1 MPRLDVAVGC
11 GALRLRAATSEQS
24 RVHLEVLTRAA
35 RAPLRAVQ
43 GELTCDTSHVIEH
56 TCVTFIT
63 WEKLG

>member
-24 RVHLEVLTRAA
+24 RVHLEVLTRA
-35 RAPLRAVQ
+35 PLIAVQ
-43 GELTCDTSHVIEH
+43 GELTSDTSHVIEH